1 MVSEYFEKNMQRL
14 EFIQRNKETLIHK
27 NKKEFIKSIKK
38 SKKANKSEIL
48 LSFVRYKNLRTQK
61 INTAAIF

>member
-1 MVSEYFEKNMQRL
+1 MVSEYFEKNMQKL

-48 LSFVRYKNLRTQK
+48 LSFRSL
-61 INTAAIF
+61 

>member
-14 EFIQRNKETLIHK
+14 EFIQRNKETLIRK

-48 LSFVRYKNLRTQK
+48 LSFRSL
-61 INTAAIF
+61 

>member
-1 MVSEYFEKNMQRL
+1 MVSKYFEKNMQRL

-38 SKKANKSEIL
+38 SKHANKSEIFLPL
-48 LSFVRYKNLRTQK
+48 LSFRSL
-61 INTAAIF
+61 